1 MVFSSKDEDM
11 CSADETL
18 LEGVEDESRYSWLL
32 HHLPNIPHFE
42 FVRPS
47 VIVALRAALLVETQP
62 NVVASYLKFLS
73 SYALDGP
80 LQDLADLTLVS
91 ILQDFLAFL
100 QYQYFFFFCIF
111 LGFGAAHS

>member
-91 ILQDFLAFL
+91 ILQDFWLS
-100 QYQYFFFFCIF
+100 YNINIYFFFVSF
-111 LGFGAAHS
+111 

>member
-1 MVFSSKDEDM
+1 M

-100 QYQYFFFFCIF
+100 QYQYFFLYLFRIWR
-111 LGFGAAHS
+111 SS